1 MSLSYREMTS
11 FRRQLALLVGTIT
24 TEGPANPVVK
34 PMMDPL
40 EPGGI
45 KADSG
50 QKFAAAKLRM

>member
-11 FRRQLALLVGTIT
+11 FRRQLALLVRTIA
-24 TEGPANPVVK
+24 TEEPANRVVK

-40 EPGGI
+40 GPGGI
-45 KADSG
+45 RADFG

>member
-1 MSLSYREMTS
+1 MSYRAMTS

>member
-11 FRRQLALLVGTIT
+11 FRRQLALLVGTIA
-24 TEGPANPVVK
+24 TEESANRVVK